1 MSALAYVLLIA
12 ALSIIV
18 GLCVWRTALM
28 RERWQQEEA
37 AWTSLLE
44 GI

>member
-1 MSALAYVLLIA
+1 MSALVYVLVLA
-12 ALSIIV
+12 VLSIIV
-18 GLCVWRTALM
+18 GLCAWRTMLM
-28 RERWQQEEA
+28 HERWRQEEA